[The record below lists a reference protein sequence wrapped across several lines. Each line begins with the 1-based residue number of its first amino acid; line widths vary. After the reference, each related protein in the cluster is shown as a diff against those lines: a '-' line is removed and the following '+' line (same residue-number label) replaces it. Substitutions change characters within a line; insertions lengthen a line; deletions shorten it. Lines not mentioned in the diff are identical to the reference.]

1 MNCGFLNVRCEDVS
15 CDLCKEIATQ
25 SYNKALDDL
34 WKLATSKF
42 DEVMDFQDL
51 AECIKELKEH

>member
-1 MNCGFLNVRCEDVS
+1 MEKDINEPIKSMLNR
-15 CDLCKEIATQ
+15 A
-25 SYNKALDDL
+25 YNQALDDL

-51 AECIKELKEH
+51 AECIKELKK

>member
-1 MNCGFLNVRCEDVS
+1 MDREDMDREELIEWWNKVRKSMLNR
-15 CDLCKEIATQ
+15 A
-25 SYNKALDDL
+25 YNQAFDDL

-51 AECIKELKEH
+51 AECIKELKK

>member
-1 MNCGFLNVRCEDVS
+1 MEKDINEPIKSMLTR
-15 CDLCKEIATQ
+15 A
-25 SYNKALDDL
+25 YNQALDDV

-51 AECIKELKEH
+51 AECIKELKK